1 MTNPKHTIVKVFLNE
16 KKDYEIPD
24 FIVPF
29 EEWEKWKE
37 VSAAEELPE
46 ETYEYEIS
54 TPGTLY
60 FIASAYGFFTGKTAY
75 YTSDI
80 REAYPFESWTE
91 ADLTAKNRLKL
102 DYYAILNNGI

>member
-1 MTNPKHTIVKVFLNE
+1 MTNRTIVKVFLNE
-16 KKDYEIPD
+16 KKDYENPD

-46 ETYEYEIS
+46 EAYEYEIS

-60 FIASAYGFFTGKTAY
+60 FIASAYGFFTGK
-75 YTSDI
+75 SKDLKFCIDI
-80 REAYPFESWTE
+80 REAYPFDSWTE
-91 ADLTAKNRLKL
+91 ADLVAKNLLKL
-102 DYYAILNNGI
+102 DYYAILNNGL